1 MPSTRELV
9 SQENLPAVTSSD
21 SFSTNLTTTVS
32 ALPTDRGNE
41 NITSKDQSYVELHS
55 NQNLIQKHSPSKQ
68 CTTGDQE
75 EKSLPR
81 GISHI
86 RGEVSTDCTSHVP
99 KSLTNFP
106 HQTTALHLEAK
117 NNSNEGFLSPPVEPH
132 FDALFGLTP
141 PFATYMYG
149 WSGNNVTTERPFL
162 LSLHYSAIKNSYILT
177 LIAMMVKF
185 FFHFLFVCSTKY
197 LTIFVNIF
205 YEVLYDFTNLLVS
218 LRSFFTVPSN

>member
-41 NITSKDQSYVELHS
+41 NVTSKDQSCVELHS
-55 NQNLIQKHSPSKQ
+55 NQNLIQKHSSSKQ

-177 LIAMMVKF
+177 LIAMMVNF
-185 FFHFLFVCSTKY
+185 FSVFVCLFNKMFDNLCKY
-197 LTIFVNIF
+197 FL
-205 YEVLYDFTNLLVS
+205 
-218 LRSFFTVPSN
+218 